1 MVHPVGAFLHMPDH
15 PAPAAQREQRR
26 GEKIIRLLPGHA
38 ERVERLPDALER
50 AHAVAPQLAHLV
62 AQAFQ
67 PPRRRA
73 AVLIKVLAER
83 GEEPVVTTGQATM
96 ADALIEERGA
106 QSDEHI
112 VHQQV
117 AIHPAE
123 RKHDVAMAN
132 QRTHR
137 RGGVCR
143 RSPHAIRAHLPQRG
157 KRERL
162 PARIVPRL
170 DARFLEP
177 REKAVD
183 PVRTL
188 HAGQRAAQPAH
199 DPMPRLGDQAPPL
212 HLAHVAAR
220 REQRIRLR
228 HEPVQHAALAAAQ
241 RMLQHREPQL
251 EPGGQPAHTRAG
263 CGAEVAL
270 QHRVQFREK
279 DPPARQFLA
288 VTILREIR
296 LASKDRRAAQQRLVE
311 GIIFKRVQRVVVNEN
326 ADRPLL
332 RQQMR
337 RVKNPLPE
345 SRLLRGQRRA
355 RRILGCGMLGA
366 QNKFGLRRSPQ
377 TFGFRSE
384 DFSARGVPALAGL
397 YHSSWVSSMSTWPP
411 VFS

>member
-1 MVHPVGAFLHMPDH
+1 MVHPVGAFLHVPDH

-26 GEKIIRLLPGHA
+26 GEKIIRLLHGHA

-67 PPRRRA
+67 PPRHRA
-73 AVLIKVLAER
+73 AVLIKVLAEC
-83 GEEPVVTTGQATM
+83 GEEPVVAIGQAPM

-106 QSDEHI
+106 QADENV

-123 RKHDVAMAN
+123 RQHDVAMAN

-137 RGGVCR
+137 RARGSDR
-143 RSPHAIRAHLPQRG
+143 RPHAIRAHLPQCG

-177 REKAVD
+177 CEKVVD
-183 PVRTL
+183 PLRAAD
-188 HAGQRAAQPAH
+188 AGERPAQPAH
-199 DPMPRLGDQAPPL
+199 DPVPRLGDQAPPL

-220 REQRIRLR
+220 REQGIRLR
-228 HEPVQHAALAAAQ
+228 HEPIQLAAVAAAE
-241 RMLQHREPQL
+241 RMLQHRQPQF
-251 EPGGQPAHTRAG
+251 EPGGEPAHARAG
-263 CGAEVAL
+263 RGAEVAL
-270 QHRVQFREK
+270 QHRVQLREK

-311 GIIFKRVQRVVVNEN
+311 GLMLERMQRIVVDEH
-326 ADRPLL
+326 ADRPLR

-337 RVKNPLPE
+337 RMMDPLPKPG
-345 SRLLRGQRRA
+345 LLRGQRCA
-355 RRILGCGMLGA
+355 RRMMGCGMLGA
-366 QNKFGLRRSPQ
+366 QNNVGFRRRPQ
-377 TFGFRSE
+377 TFCFRGE
-384 DFSARGVPALAGL
+384 DFAARGVPALAGL
-397 YHSSWVSSMSTWPP
+397 YHSSCVSSIST
-411 VFS
+411 